1 MKDIPEEP
9 WNLCEPSPCEGVK
22 KQFYPF
28 EGIWRL
34 VSMENMDT
42 ILKAVGINPMTL
54 EMVMKAD
61 AMITIYEDI
70 DHQWKILQET
80 SIIAKS
86 LRGYRTRNFKMTAN
100 KFKLDVPK
108 PEVVDDW
115 DLRYIVTTVELDLEG
130 GEGNERLILH
140 QIAEKDMKHKLDT
153 KTVFTGQDDMMTMTI
168 TAFHEGQKI
177 VGTKKYIRHQIHES
191 KVPSGTVSPN
201 GIIPNGRPNSL
212 LKKSKEVNN
221 RKLSAPF

>member
-1 MKDIPEEP
+1 MFTEDNFKYVSI
-9 WNLCEPSPCEGVK
+9 
-22 KQFYPF
+22 
-28 EGIWRL
+28 GIWRL

-54 EMVMKAD
+54 EMVMRAD

-115 DLRYIVTTVELDLEG
+115 DLR
-130 GEGNERLILH
+130 
-140 QIAEKDMKHKLDT
+140 
-153 KTVFTGQDDMMTMTI
+153 
-168 TAFHEGQKI
+168 
-177 VGTKKYIRHQIHES
+177 
-191 KVPSGTVSPN
+191 
-201 GIIPNGRPNSL
+201 
-212 LKKSKEVNN
+212 
-221 RKLSAPF
+221 